1 MASGSWVR
9 ATIFAACFALLI
21 MVVAAHEGHEHT
33 PGMAMAPQPE
43 ASKGNL
49 VSLTTVIGFLALI
62 VTTLVAAERV

>member
-1 MASGSWVR
+1 MASCSWVR
-9 ATIFAACFALLI
+9 ATIFAACFTLLI

-49 VSLTTVIGFLALI
+49 VSLTTVPDLPRLPNINHNY
-62 VTTLVAAERV
+62 V